1 MASSQ
6 DALESLVNGSLSN
19 SQGKDALANLSIA
32 NFQDSLDSYWTN
44 SGW

>member
-6 DALESLVNGSLSN
+6 DALESLANDSLSN

-32 NFQDSLDSYWTN
+32 NSQDGLDSYWTN
-44 SGW
+44 LG